1 MKVDFPIVEFPWFG
15 NGNIVALIAIIHVLI
30 SHGVAIGATA
40 IVVSTEYYAMQT
52 KNAKLDQLAK
62 QLTKWIVIITTTVGA
77 MTGVGIWLSTMVIQ
91 PDSIGSLLRIFF
103 WAWVTE
109 WVIFIGEV
117 VLLLIYYY
125 TWEKWK
131 EGKEKQKH
139 LNIGIALVVFSWL
152 TMAIITGIL
161 AAKLT
166 PGRWVET
173 LSFWNAFFNPTYLPS
188 LAFRTFLA
196 VTLTISLFTIFV
208 RIFVKD
214 EDVRLSLF
222 RIFSVWGAI
231 SLPATF
237 IFGLWYLK
245 SIPEQAAKLIV
256 WSTGLPEQT
265 FNVLNFIAFG
275 LIVVFLSWLVIR
287 PKKLPVV
294 LALGMFISAIGFI
307 GEFEVVRESI
317 RKPYIIYN
325 YMYVNG
331 ITAAKAEAMNRDGY
345 LAHSTI
351 AKVKT
356 ITEENKIEAG
366 REIYEG
372 QCLACHTIDGW
383 RSKRALANRLQGWPQ
398 KSIESFIP
406 TMHQVRPM
414 MPPFVGTKEEVEALA
429 AYLYKVVNEQN

>member
-1 MKVDFPIVEFPWFG
+1 MDFPIVEFPWFG

>member
-15 NGNIVALIAIIHVLI
+15 NGNIVALIAIVHVLI

-139 LNIGIALVVFSWL
+139 LNIGIALAVFSWL

-214 EDVRLSLF
+214 EDVRLPLF

-287 PKKLPVV
+287 PKKLPAV
-294 LALGMFISAIGFI
+294 LALAMFISAIGFI

-331 ITAAKAEAMNRDGY
+331 ITAAKAEAMNQDGY

-406 TMHQVRPM
+406 TMHQIRPM

>member
-1 MKVDFPIVEFPWFG
+1 MKMDFPIVEFPWFG
-15 NGNIVALIAIIHVLI
+15 NGNIVALIAIVHVLI

-131 EGKEKQKH
+131 EGKEKRRH
-139 LNIGIALVVFSWL
+139 LNIGIALAVFSWL

-166 PGRWVET
+166 PDRWVET

-208 RIFVKD
+208 RLFVKD
-214 EDVRLSLF
+214 EDVRLPLF
-222 RIFSVWGAI
+222 RIFSIWGAI

-265 FNVLNFIAFG
+265 FNVLNVFAFV
-275 LIVVFLSWLVIR
+275 LIVVFLAWLVIR
-287 PKKLPVV
+287 PKKLPIV
-294 LALGMFISAIGFI
+294 LALAMFVSAIGFI

-351 AKVKT
+351 AKVKK

-398 KSIESFIP
+398 QSIESYIP

-414 MPPFVGTKEEVEALA
+414 MPPFAGTKEEVEALA
-429 AYLYKVVNEQN
+429 AYLYKVVNEQK

>member
-1 MKVDFPIVEFPWFG
+1 M
-15 NGNIVALIAIIHVLI
+15 IAIIHVLI

>member
-1 MKVDFPIVEFPWFG
+1 MDFPIVEFPWFG
-15 NGNIVALIAIIHVLI
+15 NGNIVALIAIVHVLI

-131 EGKEKQKH
+131 EGKEKRRH
-139 LNIGIALVVFSWL
+139 LNIGIALAVFSWL

-166 PGRWVET
+166 PDRWVET

-208 RIFVKD
+208 RLFVKD
-214 EDVRLSLF
+214 EDVRLPLF
-222 RIFSVWGAI
+222 RIFSIWGAI

-265 FNVLNFIAFG
+265 FNVLNVFAFV
-275 LIVVFLSWLVIR
+275 LIVVFLAWLVIR
-287 PKKLPVV
+287 PKKLPIV
-294 LALGMFISAIGFI
+294 LALAMFVSAIGFI

-351 AKVKT
+351 AKVKK

-398 KSIESFIP
+398 QSIESYIP

-414 MPPFVGTKEEVEALA
+414 MPPFAGTKEEVEALA
-429 AYLYKVVNEQN
+429 AYLYKVVNEQK

>member
-1 MKVDFPIVEFPWFG
+1 MNFPIVEFPWFG
-15 NGNIVALIAIIHVLI
+15 NGNVVAIIAIIHVLI

-40 IVVSTEYYAMQT
+40 LVVSTEYYAFQT
-52 KNAKLDQLAK
+52 KNTKLDHLAK
-62 QLTKWIVIITTTVGA
+62 QMTKWIVIITTTVGA

-109 WVIFIGEV
+109 WVIFITEV

-139 LNIGIALVVFSWL
+139 INIGIALGIFSWL

-196 VTLTISLFTIFV
+196 VTLAIALFTIFI
-208 RIFVKD
+208 RLFVKD
-214 EDVRLSLF
+214 EDVRLPLF
-222 RIFSVWGAI
+222 RVFSIWGTI
-231 SLPATF
+231 TLPATF

-265 FNVLNFIAFG
+265 FNILNLIAFVI
-275 LIVVFLSWLVIR
+275 IVAFLFWLVIR
-287 PKKLPVV
+287 PNKLPAI
-294 LALGMFISAIGFI
+294 LALAMFVSAIGFI

-331 ITAAKAEAMNRDGY
+331 ITAAKAEEMNRDGY
-345 LAHSTI
+345 LTHSTV
-351 AKVKT
+351 AKIKK

-372 QCLACHTIDGW
+372 QCLACHTISGW
-383 RSKRALANRLQGWPQ
+383 RSKRALSNRLQGWSQ
-398 KSIESFIP
+398 QSIESFIP
-406 TMHQVRPM
+406 SMHEVRPM
-414 MPPFVGTKEEVEALA
+414 MPPFVGTEEELKALA
-429 AYLYKVVNEQN
+429 AYLYKVANEQN

>member
-1 MKVDFPIVEFPWFG
+1 MNFPIVEFPWFG

-62 QLTKWIVIITTTVGA
+62 QMTKWIVIITTTIGA

-131 EGKEKQKH
+131 EGRKKQKH
-139 LNIGIALVVFSWL
+139 LNIGITLSIFSWL

-166 PGRWVET
+166 PGRWMET

-208 RIFVKD
+208 RLFVKD
-214 EDVRLSLF
+214 EDVRPQLF
-222 RIFSVWGAI
+222 RIFSIWGAI

-237 IFGLWYLK
+237 VFGLWYLK

-265 FNVLNFIAFG
+265 FNVLNIFAFV
-275 LIVVFLSWLVIR
+275 LIVVFLAWLVIR
-287 PKKLPVV
+287 PKKLPIV
-294 LALGMFISAIGFI
+294 LALAMFVSAIGFI
-307 GEFEVVRESI
+307 GEFEVVRESV

-331 ITAAKAEAMNRDGY
+331 ITKAKAEAMNREGY

-351 AKVKT
+351 AKVKE
-356 ITEENKIEAG
+356 ITDENKLEAG
-366 REIYEG
+366 REIYLG

-383 RSKRALANRLQGWPQ
+383 RSKRALANRLDGWSQ
-398 KSIESFIP
+398 ETIKSFIP
-406 TMHQVRPM
+406 NMHNVRPM
-414 MPPFVGTKEEVEALA
+414 MPPFVGTEEELEALA

>member
-1 MKVDFPIVEFPWFG
+1 MDFPIVEFPWFG

-131 EGKEKQKH
+131 KGKEKQKH
-139 LNIGIALVVFSWL
+139 LNIGITLAVFSWL

-196 VTLTISLFTIFV
+196 VTLAISLFTIFV
-208 RIFVKD
+208 RLFVKD
-214 EDVRLSLF
+214 KDVRLPLF
-222 RIFSVWGAI
+222 RIFSIWGAI

-237 IFGLWYLK
+237 IFGIWYLK

-265 FNVLNFIAFG
+265 FNVLNLIAFA
-275 LIVVFLSWLVIR
+275 LIVVFLIWLVIR
-287 PKKLPVV
+287 PKKLPAV
-294 LALGMFISAIGFI
+294 LALAMFISAIGFI

-398 KSIESFIP
+398 KSIEAFIP
-406 TMHQVRPM
+406 SMHQVRPM